1 MFFKKRAIT
10 NKSNSPLRSFLK
22 KNTQAQINLLQKN
35 FSKSSGV
42 NVLRNIFHIIIVA
55 QYIYKGMLT

>member
-1 MFFKKRAIT
+1 MKIKEAIT
-10 NKSNSPLRSFLK
+10 NTSNSPFKKFFL
-22 KNTQAQINLLQKN
+22 KNTQINLYATEN

-42 NVLRNIFHIIIVA
+42 NVLRNIFHIIIIA